1 MAQCLNCKTKLSCG
15 CQKRVAKDGKQV
27 CSNCVTKYNSTLL
40 QTNTIQQKSINLTEE
55 SKNTLTSFREMLNTK
70 FKS

>member
-27 CSNCVTKYNSTLL
+27 CSNCVTKYNSTLP
-40 QTNTIQQKSINLTEE
+40 QEKKSITITEE
-55 SKNTLTSFREMLNTK
+55 SKDSLKTFRESLNNK
-70 FKS
+70 FAI